1 MQVALQ
7 QSATDPT
14 TGTID
19 MECIT
24 TGMTSTDR
32 RAREQLANELR
43 ELLKS
48 RSSSTH
54 YTIVE
59 PLNAPYASNMI
70 LRQVLSRQFCTQT
83 GLQNVV

>member
-7 QSATDPT
+7 QSATDPA

-48 RSSSTH
+48 KKHALPACLECKLLECKFLKHKVFR
-54 YTIVE
+54 
-59 PLNAPYASNMI
+59 
-70 LRQVLSRQFCTQT
+70 VLGS
-83 GLQNVV
+83 

>member
-1 MQVALQ
+1 MHSLLSLYMQVALQ

-48 RSSSTH
+48 KCSSACIACMQGVHSSG
-54 YTIVE
+54 V
-59 PLNAPYASNMI
+59 P
-70 LRQVLSRQFCTQT
+70 
-83 GLQNVV
+83 